1 MNHSALR
8 TLPDGEGWGGAFFLE
23 LQCYGSH
30 AVETSHW
37 DVSHGRVALTLVVPI
52 VVDVARSCIVTVE
65 DIVEVGTEHNL
76 LQAKHTLRE
85 VECVRS
91 VHVSLRV
98 AGQ

>member
-1 MNHSALR
+1 M
-8 TLPDGEGWGGAFFLE
+8 GEGRGLE

-30 AVETSHW
+30 AVETSHR

-91 VHVSLRV
+91 VHVKSVNSRAV
-98 AGQ
+98 SDQSSRCCRDTAC

>member
-1 MNHSALR
+1 MYRSALR
-8 TLPDGEGWGGAFFLE
+8 PLPDGEGWGGAFLE
-23 LQCYGSH
+23 LQRYGSE
-30 AVETSHW
+30 AVEASHR
-37 DVSHGRVALTLVVPI
+37 DVSHGRVALVVVIPV
-52 VVDVARSCIVTVE
+52 VVDVARRSVVAVE

-98 AGQ
+98 ARQ